1 MVMMARIERVAHD
14 QVGRPDLRWQLLWLC
29 FLLVRLLFLAS
40 AAEIMLARLDLPLA
54 WVLPSLFLI
63 VLASAMVSSLAEGGL
78 DRRRDG
84 LEHEAECLLR
94 ALLVM
99 SSVSISLGAI
109 LTLLHHA

>member
-1 MVMMARIERVAHD
+1 MARIDRVEHGQD
-14 QVGRPDLRWQLLWLC
+14 GRRALREQALWLL
-29 FLLVRLLFLAS
+29 FVLVRLLLLAS
-40 AAEIMLARLDLPLA
+40 AAEVMLTVLGLPLA
-54 WVLPSLFLI
+54 WVLPSLFLA

-78 DRRRDG
+78 DEHHDG

-99 SSVSISLGAI
+99 SSVFISLGAI